1 MATKKRSGYATLED
15 VARAAGVSRALAS
28 LALRGST
35 RVAPASRDR
44 IVAAARRLG
53 YRPNAMASQLASK
66 SDVTIGLLINDL
78 HNPFFSDVHDG
89 VRDEAAESNYELL
102 LTTGRSLDVG
112 EEQAVGRL
120 LDHRV
125 SAVLLAGTTLAPSRL
140 KALTARTPAVLI
152 GRRVT
157 GPNLDSVMI
166 DDFDGVTLL
175 VRHLLALGHRRIAHI
190 DGGRGAGADLRR
202 RTFVRLVEEAGL
214 QPIVVSGEFTEEA
227 GLRGVELLRRI
238 GPMPTAIFAGND
250 MAAVGAM
257 AALESS
263 GYSVPRDV
271 SVIGF
276 DNNFVAGLR
285 HVSLTTVDQPRQLIG
300 ATAVRMIRER
310 LVEGRTK
317 PRHELVAPTLVVR
330 ATTAPPSRT

>member
-1 MATKKRSGYATLED
+1 
-15 VARAAGVSRALAS
+15 
-28 LALRGST
+28 
-35 RVAPASRDR
+35 
-44 IVAAARRLG
+44 
-53 YRPNAMASQLASK
+53 MASQLASK
-66 SDVTIGLLINDL
+66 SDVTIGLVINDL

-89 VRDEAAESNYELL
+89 VRDESVDANYELL
-102 LTTGRSLDVG
+102 LTTGRSLHVG
-112 EEQAVGRL
+112 EESAVGRL

-125 SAVLLAGTTLAPSRL
+125 SAVLLAGTTLAPTRL
-140 KALTARTPAVLI
+140 RALTVRTPAVLI
-152 GRRVT
+152 GRKVV

-166 DDFDGVTLL
+166 DDFLGVTLL
-175 VRHLLALGHRRIAHI
+175 VRHLLDLGHRRIAHI

-202 RTFVRLVEEAGL
+202 EAFVRLVDEAGL
-214 QPIVVSGEFTEEA
+214 EPIVVNGEFTEDA
-227 GLRGVELLRRI
+227 GFRGVETLRRI

-257 AALESS
+257 AALEAA
-263 GYSVPRDV
+263 GYAVPRDV

-310 LVEGRTK
+310 LEDGRTK
-317 PRHELVAPTLVVR
+317 ARHELVAPTLVIR
-330 ATTAPPSRT
+330 STTAPPRAT

>member
-1 MATKKRSGYATLED
+1 MATKKRSAYATLED

-28 LALRGST
+28 LALRGSP

-44 IVAAARRLG
+44 IVKAAARLG
-53 YRPNAMASQLASK
+53 YRPNAMASHLASK
-66 SDVTIGLLINDL
+66 NDVTVGFFINDL

-89 VRDEAAESNYELL
+89 VQDEASKSNYELL

-125 SAVLLAGTTLAPSRL
+125 SAVLLAGTTLAPARL
-140 KALTARTPAVLI
+140 KALTVRTPAVLI
-152 GRRVT
+152 GRKVT

-166 DDFDGVTLL
+166 DDRAGVELL
-175 VRHLLALGHRRIAHI
+175 VRHLLELGHRRIAHI

-202 RTFVRLVEEAGL
+202 KAFIELVTKAGL
-214 QPIVVSGEFTEEA
+214 DPIVVNGEFTEEA
-227 GLRGVELLRRI
+227 GVRGVDTLRRI

-250 MAAVGAM
+250 MTAVGAM
-257 AALESS
+257 AALEAS

-310 LVEGRTK
+310 LVEGRDK

-330 ATTAPPSRT
+330 STTAPPRRP